1 MTEEYKTRVHKNK
14 DFERGRKRVRVRSR
28 EAMQFCRNSFS
39 FFLRLLHLRFFFFF
53 FTLFSYFLLCI
64 SDFYMLLMEGN

>member
-53 FTLFSYFLLCI
+53 FFLLYFLIFCSVYQTFI
-64 SDFYMLLMEGN
+64 CC

>member
-53 FTLFSYFLLCI
+53 LLYFLIFCSVYQTFI
-64 SDFYMLLMEGN
+64 CC